1 MSKKGRLF
9 IILLVLAM
17 CFVFLWPS
25 ICWYARTPKD
35 DKALALSSLEKIK
48 EYATFMAENDVEQ
61 LRQAAKASDAEIPAG
76 SDWLVKA
83 AKKNFKDM
91 GKEVPSPLTLRAAL
105 ETFSREELTHL
116 IEDRYRSKILKD
128 KNNYKNSVKL
138 GLDLSGGM
146 NVIVKADLDAV
157 VNAQKEAG
165 ASAGAEKESGGD
177 EKSSTNA
184 PVVAVNETV
193 LRTNAMAQ
201 AIETLT
207 SRIDRF
213 GLSSPTI
220 RQQGEDHIYI
230 ELPGSAETDQ
240 INSIIQGRGILNF
253 RLADMDAT
261 EKFLQY
267 YFANRN
273 NTFDSKGNLIDP
285 SVIPEDCEVF
295 GFYVTDE
302 YGLDQKLSSRPYL
315 VVKKQIAL
323 EGKHIKSAEV
333 GQDNLTG
340 RPQVNFTLDSEGASI
355 FAKFT
360 AEHKGE
366 YLSIVSDNKIKSNAR
381 INSEIPGGQV
391 AIDGFG
397 MEEAHNLQKVLQT
410 AWLEVPLSVESQQV
424 IGAELGSHY
433 IRQGLIAIVV
443 GLALIM
449 LFMLVFYKGAGVN
462 ACVAQILNLYIMF
475 SIMSALNFTVTLP
488 SIAGMILTIGMAV
501 DANVIIFE
509 RIKEERALGK
519 DRASS
524 IAVGF
529 ANAFWSIMDSNIT
542 TFIAAVFMTQLGSGS
557 IQGFAYSLAIGVCST
572 VFTALVVS
580 RLMFDFN
587 TEVVGKKNISISW
600 RMK

>member
-165 ASAGAEKESGGD
+165 AAAGAEKESGED

-193 LRTNAMAQ
+193 LRNNAMAQ

-475 SIMSALNFTVTLP
+475 SIMSALNFTVTRP

>member
-48 EYATFMAENDVEQ
+48 EYATFMAENDVEA
-61 LRQAAKASDAEIPAG
+61 LRQSAKASDAEIPAG

-165 ASAGAEKESGGD
+165 ASAGAEKESGED

-220 RQQGEDHIYI
+220 RQQGEDRIYI